1 MVKNKR
7 KCVFLLSLF
16 DTKATYI
23 QLATPNQG
31 FIVTIRPAKNFF
43 LEFPKK
49 SYFGVLGVIFISKK
63 IKILDKIA
71 SNWPFLP
78 NLIKINL
85 NIFILLFAHT
95 ICLEYLKDSA
105 HQFPTLVETPPDTHP
120 RPPNQVGVTPYS
132 SVCLLAYLY

>member
-1 MVKNKR
+1 M
-7 KCVFLLSLF
+7 
-16 DTKATYI
+16 
-23 QLATPNQG
+23 
-31 FIVTIRPAKNFF
+31 
-43 LEFPKK
+43 EFPKK

-85 NIFILLFAHT
+85 NIFILLFTHT

-105 HQFPTLVETPPDTHP
+105 HQFPTLIETPPDTHP
-120 RPPNQVGVTPYS
+120 KPPNQVGFTPYS
-132 SVCLLAYLY
+132 SACLLACLLHICINLGLILRIYAPDEKKIGITFFIFRKCVSYKKK